1 MIMTIATG
9 IQDDD
14 NKRIKVKHITID
26 RDELVQIAKMK
37 LDLLDI
43 PYDKVIYAVV
53 AKIEFD
59 IEEV

>member
-9 IQDDD
+9 IQDDE